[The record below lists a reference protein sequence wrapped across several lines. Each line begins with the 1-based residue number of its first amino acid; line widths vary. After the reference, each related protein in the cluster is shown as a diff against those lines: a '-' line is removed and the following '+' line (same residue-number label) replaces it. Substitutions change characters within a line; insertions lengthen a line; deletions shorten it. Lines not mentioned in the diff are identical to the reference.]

1 MIDTNRSLWL
11 KAIATVALCAL
22 AAAWTPPVG
31 AQSAAKAESKIDTK
45 VLKGRQVNEMNLVET
60 LTPDEPEPVL
70 TRGLKVS
77 RDATAAAPARRPSA
91 SLLITFE
98 TNSATLTAAS
108 REQLDVLA
116 AALKNDRLKPFNFV
130 VEGHADPRGTSDF
143 NLVLSRN
150 RAESVREY
158 LVNAH
163 QIEPERLMPVG
174 KGDSEQLNL
183 RDITA
188 PENRRVTIVTNA
200 Q

>member
-1 MIDTNRSLWL
+1 MTASIPGLWL
-11 KAIATVALCAL
+11 KAIATLALCAL
-22 AAAWTPPVG
+22 AAAWTPDAG
-31 AQSAAKAESKIDTK
+31 AQGAAPSAKVDTK
-45 VLKGRQVNEMNLVET
+45 VLKGRQVNEMNLIET
-60 LTPDEPEPVL
+60 LTPEEPEVL

-98 TNSATLTAAS
+98 TNSSTLTRAS

-116 AALKNDRLKPFNFV
+116 GALKNDRLKPFTFN
-130 VEGHADPRGTSDF
+130 VEGHADPRGGADY
-143 NLVLSRN
+143 NLSLSRS

-158 LVNAH
+158 LINEH
-163 QIEPERLMPVG
+163 QIDADRLTPIG
-174 KGDSEQLNL
+174 KGDAEQLNL